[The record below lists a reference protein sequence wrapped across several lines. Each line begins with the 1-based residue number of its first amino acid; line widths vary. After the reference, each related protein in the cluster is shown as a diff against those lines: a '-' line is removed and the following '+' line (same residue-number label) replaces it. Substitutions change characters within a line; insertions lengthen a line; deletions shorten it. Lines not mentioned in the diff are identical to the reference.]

1 MTNKISPKTLNKSQ
15 YSKLSS
21 DIQTLITKGIETPNQ
36 ETSSSTIQT
45 YWQIGNRINQE
56 YLSENSGY
64 HNSILKDLS
73 RDLTL
78 ERSTLSRCLQ
88 FFKAYKLAPKNTT
101 LSWSHY
107 RHLIAIKDKT
117 LRNQLQTKA
126 QLENWSKEQLLLAIK
141 RANKPINPNQT
152 NILTRPTA
160 PTYLYKAQII
170 EVVDGDTIIV
180 NIDLGFA
187 IHKEQRIRFASLDT
201 PEIKTQK
208 GQESYQFLRDKLSQ
222 IEFIMIKT
230 HKIDIYGRY
239 LGHIFYD
246 ATNNLNN
253 DEIFKSG
260 IYLNEEILQ
269 KGFAELY

>member
-117 LRNQLQTKA
+117 L
-126 QLENWSKEQLLLAIK
+126 
-141 RANKPINPNQT
+141 
-152 NILTRPTA
+152 TRPTTNQS
-160 PTYLYKAQII
+160 PIRKL
-170 EVVDGDTIIV
+170 
-180 NIDLGFA
+180 
-187 IHKEQRIRFASLDT
+187 EQRTTPTSNKKSQQTHQPQPNHHPHQTNSPNISLQS
-201 PEIKTQK
+201 P
-208 GQESYQFLRDKLSQ
+208 
-222 IEFIMIKT
+222 
-230 HKIDIYGRY
+230 
-239 LGHIFYD
+239 
-246 ATNNLNN
+246 NNR
-253 DEIFKSG
+253 SG
-260 IYLNEEILQ
+260 
-269 KGFAELY
+269 